1 MEGERE
7 GKTKE
12 GSEWE
17 EHNPQEQSGLKRRQG
32 HPGLQPQDTR
42 QPGLMPPA
50 IFRWPLGSRHRR
62 MRSSRSASAMW
73 KFEASLITWES
84 HKNKKGCYH
93 GLVGPGACHAILETW
108 AALWSPHSQ
117 AMSHI
122 PPPHIS
128 CIHTC
133 KHTNICICTHILNIL
148 KHTHTHTHTLC
159 FLKNPEFGYLCSM
172 YQNHG

>member
-1 MEGERE
+1 M
-7 GKTKE
+7 KE

-17 EHNPQEQSGLKRRQG
+17 EHNPQEQSSLKRGQG
-32 HPGLQPQDTR
+32 HPGPQSQDTR

-50 IFRWPLGSRHRR
+50 ILGWPLGSRHRK
-62 MRSSRSASAMW
+62 MSSSRSASAMW

-84 HKNKKGCYH
+84 HKNKRGYYH

-117 AMSHI
+117 TMAHI
-122 PPPHIS
+122 PPPHIL
-128 CIHTC
+128 CTHT
-133 KHTNICICTHILNIL
+133 HASTQTYTYTHILNIL
-148 KHTHTHTHTLC
+148 KHTHTHC
-159 FLKNPEFGYLCSM
+159 FLKNPEFEYLCSM